1 LEIGMSLRATLEKY
15 PMVGW
20 GLAALLL
27 IGAAFLLVRSRGV
40 EQQEL
45 AETITIR
52 CSETGKEW
60 KMTRGAVEKQ
70 LMMRPYP
77 INPDEGLTNPDTGK
91 PTGFPVDHWK
101 EMVHILNEDRKA
113 AMEDAASSAA
123 PKKP

>member
-1 LEIGMSLRATLEKY
+1 MSLRATLEKY

-20 GLAALLL
+20 GLAAVLL

-101 EMVHILNEDRKA
+101 EMVHVLNEDRKV

>member
-1 LEIGMSLRATLEKY
+1 MEIGMSLRATLEKY

-20 GLAALLL
+20 GLAAVLL

-52 CSETGKEW
+52 CAETGKEW

-101 EMVHILNEDRKA
+101 EMVHVLNEDRKV

>member
-1 LEIGMSLRATLEKY
+1 MEIGMSLRATLEKY

-20 GLAALLL
+20 GLAAVLL

-101 EMVHILNEDRKA
+101 EMVHVLNEDRKV
-113 AMEDAASSAA
+113 AMEDAASSAV

>member
-1 LEIGMSLRATLEKY
+1 MSLRATLEKY